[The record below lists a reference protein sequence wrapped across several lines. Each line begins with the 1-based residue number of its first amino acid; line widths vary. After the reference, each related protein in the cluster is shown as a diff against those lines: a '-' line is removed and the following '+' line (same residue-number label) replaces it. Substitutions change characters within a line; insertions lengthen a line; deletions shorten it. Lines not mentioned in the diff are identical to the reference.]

1 MSPRDEV
8 CRGETPLRAPP
19 ARGYDAGDPISTAFG
34 GVPMSRM
41 AKLEL
46 DGKSYELPIVEGT
59 EKELA
64 IDILSLIHI

>member
-1 MSPRDEV
+1 
-8 CRGETPLRAPP
+8 
-19 ARGYDAGDPISTAFG
+19 
-34 GVPMSRM
+34 MSRT

-64 IDILSLIHI
+64 IDISSLRAQTGYILSLIHISEPTRPY